1 MHAPDPG
8 GSPPTAPQR
17 LRLREEVGRFR
28 ARESRRVFDPSVH
41 VGQLGGGRTGF
52 VLRARDRSVM
62 DAAMRTDIASRLV
75 EESPAGWRT
84 GWLVRPGTPER
95 HDLDL
100 QWLAA
105 LRTAFGIHDRPL
117 GGCYV
122 ITRAGWRDLVTDDE
136 QVWARLRLR

>member
-1 MHAPDPG
+1 MHPSGPG
-8 GSPPTAPQR
+8 GPSPTAPRR
-17 LRLREEVGRFR
+17 LLLREEVGRFR
-28 ARESRRVFDPSVH
+28 ARESRRVFDASVH
-41 VGQLGGGRTGF
+41 VGELGGGRTGF
-52 VLRARDRSVM
+52 VLRARDRTAM
-62 DAAMRTDIASRLV
+62 DAAMRTDIACRLV

-122 ITRAGWRDLVTDDE
+122 ITRAGWRDLVTEDE

>member
-1 MHAPDPG
+1 
-8 GSPPTAPQR
+8 
-17 LRLREEVGRFR
+17 
-28 ARESRRVFDPSVH
+28 
-41 VGQLGGGRTGF
+41 
-52 VLRARDRSVM
+52 M